1 MDKLN
6 QINKLIDAGFSAE
19 EIRAM
24 QGTAPAAPADPA
36 PQPDPQPADP
46 APQPAPAD
54 PQPAP
59 ADPQPAPESKPD
71 YFSELE
77 TKIDGLMESMAKIA
91 KTGIMPVI
99 DNIEPKGID
108 DIVLRFFKED

>member
-24 QGTAPAAPADPA
+24 LGAAPAAPADPA
-36 PQPDPQPADP
+36 PQPDPKPADP

-59 ADPQPAPESKPD
+59 EAKPD

-77 TKIDGLMESMAKIA
+77 SKIDGLMESMSKIA

-99 DNIEPKGID
+99 DNVEPKGLD
-108 DIVLRFFKED
+108 DVIFRFFKED